1 MKKWIA
7 LLAVVAIVGSSVV
20 VFAQDATKD
29 QPRKEDQRTRSRETR
44 EVVAPAAAT
53 RPAPGTEAPGMGRM
67 DMSSMMETRAK
78 QMEAEVA
85 KKKGEY
91 QVQID
96 QWKAILKLAE
106 EEKAAKTAEAIKK
119 VIAAKEAE
127 MNKDIQAQEERMKQ
141 TQEMMKKRMEDMK
154 KRQETMKEGAKP
166 VAPAPV
172 APAPAAP
179 APAAPAPKPAEKPKA
194 K

>member
-7 LLAVVAIVGSSVV
+7 LLAVVAIVGTSVV
-20 VFAQDATKD
+20 VFAQEQTKE
-29 QPRKEDQRTRSRETR
+29 QPRQEAQRTRARETR
-44 EVVAPAAAT
+44 AATAPAAAT
-53 RPAPGTEAPGMGRM
+53 RPAAGVEAPGMGRM
-67 DMSSMMETRAK
+67 DMTGMMESSTKR
-78 QMEAEVA
+78 MEAEMA
-85 KKKGEY
+85 KKKAEY
-91 QVQID
+91 QAQID

-141 TQEMMKKRMEDMK
+141 MQETMKKRIEDMK
-154 KRQETMKEGAKP
+154 KRQEAMKEGAKSATPATP
-166 VAPAPV
+166 VT
-172 APAPAAP
+172 
-179 APAAPAPKPAEKPKA
+179 PAPKPVEKPKE

>member
-7 LLAVVAIVGSSVV
+7 VLAVGIIAGSSVIA
-20 VFAQDATKD
+20 FAQEQKKE
-29 QPRKEDQRTRSRETR
+29 QPRQEAQRTRAREAR
-44 EVVAPAAAT
+44 DVAAPATATKPAAG
-53 RPAPGTEAPGMGRM
+53 AEVPGAGRM
-67 DMSSMMETRAK
+67 DMAGMMETRAK

-85 KKKGEY
+85 KKKAEY

-106 EEKAAKTAEAIKK
+106 EEKAAKTADAIKK

-141 TQEMMKKRMEDMK
+141 MQESMKKRMEDMK
-154 KRQETMKEGAKP
+154 KRQETIKEGAKP
-166 VAPAPV
+166 VAPV
-172 APAPAAP
+172 
-179 APAAPAPKPAEKPKA
+179 APAPKPAEKPKE

>member
-29 QPRKEDQRTRSRETR
+29 QPRKEDQRTRARETR
-44 EVVAPAAAT
+44 AATVPAAAAT
-53 RPAPGTEAPGMGRM
+53 KPAPGTEMPGMGRM
-67 DMSSMMETRAK
+67 DPASMMESSAK
-78 QMEAEVA
+78 RMEAEVA
-85 KKKGEY
+85 KKKAEY

-106 EEKAAKTAEAIKK
+106 GEKATNTAEAIKK
-119 VIAAKEAE
+119 LVAAKEAE

-141 TQEMMKKRMEDMK
+141 MQESMKKRMEDMK

-166 VAPAPV
+166 VAPVAPAPV
-172 APAPAAP
+172 APAPKA
-179 APAAPAPKPAEKPKA
+179 AEKPKA

>member
-29 QPRKEDQRTRSRETR
+29 QPRQEAQRTRARETR
-44 EVVAPAAAT
+44 AATAPAAAT
-53 RPAPGTEAPGMGRM
+53 KPAPGAEAPGMGRM

-96 QWKAILKLAE
+96 QWTTILKLAE
-106 EEKAAKTAEAIKK
+106 GEKATKTADAIKK
-119 VIAAKEAE
+119 LIAAKEAE
-127 MNKDIQAQEERMKQ
+127 MNKDIQAQEERMKMM
-141 TQEMMKKRMEDMK
+141 QEQMKKRMEDMK

-166 VAPAPV
+166 VAPV

-179 APAAPAPKPAEKPKA
+179 AAKPTEKPKE

>member
-29 QPRKEDQRTRSRETR
+29 QPRKEDQRTRARETR
-44 EVVAPAAAT
+44 AATAPAAAT
-53 RPAPGTEAPGMGRM
+53 KPAPGTEAGRM

-85 KKKGEY
+85 KKKAEY

-106 EEKAAKTAEAIKK
+106 EEKAAKTADAIKK
-119 VIAAKEAE
+119 VIATKEAE

-141 TQEMMKKRMEDMK
+141 TQEQMKKRMEDMK
-154 KRQETMKEGAKP
+154 KRQETMKEGSKP
-166 VAPAPV
+166 A
-172 APAPAAP
+172 APAAP
-179 APAAPAPKPAEKPKA
+179 VAPAPKPAEKPKE

>member
-7 LLAVVAIVGSSVV
+7 LLAVVAIAGSSVM

-29 QPRKEDQRTRSRETR
+29 QPRKEDQRTRARETR
-44 EVVAPAAAT
+44 AATAPATAVAPAAT
-53 RPAPGTEAPGMGRM
+53 TKPAPGTEAGRM

-78 QMEAEVA
+78 QMEAELA
-85 KKKGEY
+85 KKKAEY

-106 EEKAAKTAEAIKK
+106 EEKAAKTADAIKK

-141 TQEMMKKRMEDMK
+141 MQETMKKRMEDMK

-166 VAPAPV
+166 A
-172 APAPAAP
+172 
-179 APAAPAPKPAEKPKA
+179 APAAPAPKPAEKPTEK
-194 K
+194 